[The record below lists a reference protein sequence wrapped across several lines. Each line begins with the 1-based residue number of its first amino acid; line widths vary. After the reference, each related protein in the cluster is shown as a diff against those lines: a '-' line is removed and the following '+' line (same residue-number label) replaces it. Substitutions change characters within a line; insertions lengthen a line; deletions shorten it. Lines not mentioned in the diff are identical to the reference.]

1 MTTCELRPRCTE
13 GAEAEVPRKMSSNNR
28 YPGCGRGDRERSLYL
43 RLRAARGEGPRGG
56 EVGGDLVGA
65 QSGAAGGRPGAQ
77 CGKSD
82 QEWGGGGAG
91 QGPAPPPPRG
101 RVPGPPQGGR
111 GRGPPAT
118 SSGEASLV
126 GACPPGPPPI

>member
-82 QEWGGGGAG
+82 QEWGGCGAG
-91 QGPAPPPPRG
+91 QGLAQ
-101 RVPGPPQGGR
+101 PPQR
-111 GRGPPAT
+111 GQCHGSRQVAAA
-118 SSGEASLV
+118 E
-126 GACPPGPPPI
+126 GPPPQALGKPAR